1 MPSQKTIIIYK
12 IPKNKPKLKITNIR
26 LTPLDSFT
34 SNGIDHLVYKL
45 YNLVE
50 EEIKIVEKFNIKG

>member
-1 MPSQKTIIIYK
+1 AITKDEYYLQNPQKQA
-12 IPKNKPKLKITNIR
+12 KLKITNIR

-45 YNLVE
+45 YNLTE
-50 EEIKIVEKFNIKG
+50 EEIKIVEKFNIRG